1 MAVYQGMEVDKVID
15 EVADEMAN
23 EVAGGPGS
31 GSGVGGPGVRAGSGV
46 RAGVLDVGAQQSP
59 RLLVLDNITNL
70 SK

>member
-31 GSGVGGPGVRAGSGV
+31 EVRGSGRVRGFG
-46 RAGVLDVGAQQSP
+46 RAS
-59 RLLVLDNITNL
+59 
-70 SK
+70 